1 MTKKFIDISDLSF
14 NYGTENVLKDVNIEI
29 YEKDFVAILGPNG
42 GGKSTLVKLICGLL
56 EPTKGTVSIKES
68 KASHKKVAIGYVPQ
82 SISFD
87 RNFPTTVLDVVLMG
101 RVRNLKSIKY
111 NKEDYSIAH
120 SSLEMVDM
128 IEHQHRLLSQLSGG
142 QLQRVL
148 IARALATQSDILIL
162 DEPTASVDPHSSG
175 SIYKLIDSLSLSKTI
190 ILVTHD
196 LSVVSNSTDRIIFIN
211 KDAKVFDEKNIPKDF
226 FSESYGCPVD
236 LIAHGAP
243 HRVID
248 MYGHKHDWFFHV

>member
-1 MTKKFIDISDLSF
+1 MNDAILDISKLSFSYGNDEILKEIDIKIF
-14 NYGTENVLKDVNIEI
+14 KN
-29 YEKDFVAILGPNG
+29 DFVAILGPNG

-56 EPTKGTVSIKES
+56 TPTKGSVTLMGENAIQ
-68 KASHKKVAIGYVPQ
+68 KKTPIGYVPQ

-87 RNFPTTVLDVVLMG
+87 KNFPTTVLDIVLMG
-101 RVRNLKSIKY
+101 RVRNLKTFKY
-111 NKEDYSIAH
+111 SEEDYNIALV
-120 SSLEMVDM
+120 SLEMVDM
-128 IEHQHRLLSQLSGG
+128 ISYQNRLLSELSGG

-162 DEPTASVDPHSSG
+162 DEPTSSVDPQSSG
-175 SIYKLIDSLSLSKTI
+175 SIYKLIDSLSSSKTI

-196 LSVVSNSTDRIIFIN
+196 LSVVSNYTDKIIFIN
-211 KDAKVFDEKNIPKDF
+211 RDAKVFEDKDMPENF

-248 MYGHKHDWFFHV
+248 MYGHNHD

>member
-1 MTKKFIDISDLSF
+1 MNDPILTVSNLSF
-14 NYGTENVLKDVNIEI
+14 SYGNDEVIKDINLDLF
-29 YEKDFVAILGPNG
+29 KNDFVAILGPNG

-56 EPTKGTVSIKES
+56 TPQNGSITLKGEN
-68 KASHKKVAIGYVPQ
+68 AANKKTAIGYVPQ

-87 RNFPTTVLDVVLMG
+87 KNFPTTVLDVVLMG
-101 RVRNLKSIKY
+101 RVRNLKTFKY
-111 NKEDYSIAH
+111 NEEDYNIALV
-120 SSLEMVDM
+120 SLEMVDM
-128 IEHQHRLLSQLSGG
+128 ISYQNRLLSELSGG

-162 DEPTASVDPHSSG
+162 DEPTSSVDPQSSG
-175 SIYKLIDSLSLSKTI
+175 SIYKLIDSLSSSKTV

-196 LSVVSNSTDRIIFIN
+196 LSVVSNYTDKIIFIN
-211 KDAKVFDEKNIPKDF
+211 RDAKVFDDKNMPENF

-248 MYGHKHDWFFHV
+248 MYGHNHD